1 MPAHFAGFSGT
12 DVSIKSGGVKLVV
25 WPNPP
30 FLNELIW
37 SCKCFSHV
45 SKIPISTYIW
55 WNTNLHIYLV
65 EYQSPHISGGIPIS
79 TYIRWNT
86 NLHIYPVEYQSPHIS
101 GGIPISTYIRWNTNL
116 HIYPVEYQS
125 PHISGGI
132 PISTYIRLNSVV
144 LKKSE
149 FLNLEMY

>member
-1 MPAHFAGFSGT
+1 M
-12 DVSIKSGGVKLVV
+12 
-25 WPNPP
+25 
-30 FLNELIW
+30 
-37 SCKCFSHV
+37 

-116 HIYPVEYQS
+116 LIYPVEYQS
-125 PHISGGI
+125 PHISGWTALFWRKVNSLI
-132 PISTYIRLNSVV
+132 LKCIKILKLFVLSRTFVIDIFLFRLLTKCYIIKIRQNFR
-144 LKKSE
+144 
-149 FLNLEMY
+149 FLNFQWRPQTWNEVK